1 MIIPGLVSISFR
13 HLKPSEIIS
22 LCVHNKLEA
31 IEWGGDV
38 HCPHGDVATA
48 ARVGENTRAYGI
60 KIAAYGSYY
69 NFKEVAEEA
78 TGKKT
83 TDNGADPEP
92 QHGLMS
98 EANPGS
104 KRRSDVFDDVLSSAV
119 ALKAPLIRVWA
130 GWKPSAEYDRTERGA
145 IIRKAKEIADRASE
159 YGIGIGFEYHAG
171 TLTDTRESAL
181 QLIRE
186 IDHPNVSLYWQ
197 PRNHGNFEENRRELQ
212 TVLPFLGNIHCFF
225 WGPGG
230 IKERL
235 PLAEGKSVWR
245 EFLATVKTDGRD
257 HCVLLEFIK
266 DDDPDQLAADSKEL
280 IHLCTE

>member
-13 HLKPSEIIS
+13 RLNPTEIIH

-31 IEWGGDV
+31 IEWGGDI

-48 ARVGENTRAYGI
+48 VRVGENTRAHGI

-69 NFKEVAEEA
+69 NFKDVA
-78 TGKKT
+78 
-83 TDNGADPEP
+83 DNGTGQGPH
-92 QHGLMS
+92 HGVIS

-104 KRRSDVFDDVLSSAV
+104 ERRADGFDGVLSSAV

-181 QLIRE
+181 QLVRD

-197 PRNHGNFEENRRELQ
+197 PRNHGNFEKNRRELQ

-230 IKERL
+230 IEERL
-235 PLAEGKSVWR
+235 PLADGKSVWR
-245 EFLATVKTDGRD
+245 EFLEIVKTDGRD
-257 HCVLLEFIK
+257 RCILLEFIK
-266 DDDPDQLAADSKEL
+266 DDDPGRLAADSIEL
-280 IHLCTE
+280 IHLCAE